1 MMEYTLFKKLVAQRI
16 KEFLPPVFQSY
27 RVETK
32 SVHKINETKDSF
44 CLFPPGRP
52 ANIAVPTLYL
62 DEIYQ
67 DFGRDEDMD
76 RVLQNMADVIQTW
89 SGYEVPE
96 FGEFSLQ
103 EHTDSIVADLISTEM
118 NRELLEEV
126 PHTEFLDLSIIYRA
140 IHSINEA
147 GINSAVITS
156 RMLEGT
162 DLTADDLYRLAMQ
175 NTSRLFPAK
184 RYHGNGDGVYVMT
197 NEHCCGGAVT
207 MLYEEEMKELA
218 ERIGGDFFILPS
230 SRHEFFAIDVRQ
242 SDPTNLVKMLAAGN
256 NNITEPVDR
265 LSRSIYRYDAEEGKV
280 CHVIEYEMELCKG
293 DLRQ

>member
-1 MMEYTLFKKLVAQRI
+1 MMEYKLFKKLVAQRI
-16 KEFLPPVFQSY
+16 KEFLPPVFQGY
-27 RVETK
+27 KVETRP
-32 SVHKINETKDSF
+32 VHKINETKDAF

-52 ANIAVPTLYL
+52 TNIAVPTLYL
-62 DEIYQ
+62 DEIYE
-67 DFGRDEDMD
+67 DFKRDEDMD
-76 RVLQNMADVIQTW
+76 RVLQAVADVIQTW

-126 PHTEFLDLSIIYRA
+126 PHTDFLDMSIIYRA

-156 RMLEGT
+156 KMLEKT

-184 RYHGNGDGVYVMT
+184 RYQGNGDGVFVMT
-197 NEHCCGGAVT
+197 NEHYCGGAVT
-207 MLYEEEMKELA
+207 MLYEEDMKKLA
-218 ERIGGDFFILPS
+218 DRIGGDFFILPS
-230 SRHEFFAIDVRQ
+230 SRHEFFAVDVRK
-242 SDPTNLVKMLAAGN
+242 SDATNLVKMLAAGN
-256 NNITEPVDR
+256 NNITDPVDL
-265 LSRSIYRYDAEEGKV
+265 LSRSIYRYDAGEEKV
-280 CHVIEYEMELCKG
+280 SRVVGYEMGLI
-293 DLRQ
+293 